1 MAEENKTIDP
11 KKHQIAIAKS
21 MGLKQEVINF
31 LEKVP
36 VWDERELYYMCALD
50 RMPLSDLIEMLNV
63 NSSQAQIKKK
73 RQEYLKKMYTDLE
86 PIGRDIISLK
96 EEVKGALSESQSTRE
111 IIARNI
117 DSALEKQAA
126 AQDETIRAKNEQIIM
141 LQDQLRR
148 IEGNHLKTEEVVHV
162 INKHKPGK
170 KLKFLNLGKG
180 LLGKPVDTRK
190 FINNY
195 IKNEKMADEQKEYL
209 LDCLEEGMSVKDIE
223 KFASP
228 DLPVEIMKRIK
239 GLIAREGD

>member
-11 KKHQIAIAKS
+11 KGHQMAMAKS

-31 LEKVP
+31 LDKVST
-36 VWDERELYYMCALD
+36 WDERELYYVCALD
-50 RMPLSDLIEMLNV
+50 RMPLSDMIEMLNV
-63 NSSQAQIKKK
+63 KSTLVQIKKK
-73 RQEYLKKMYTDLE
+73 RQEYLKKMYTDIE
-86 PIGRDIISLK
+86 PIGRDIMNLK
-96 EEVKGALSESQSTRE
+96 AEVKDVLSESRSTRE

-117 DSALEKQAA
+117 DTALEKQAA
-126 AQDETIRAKNEQIIM
+126 AQVETIRAKNEQINM

-148 IEGNHLKTEEVVHV
+148 LEGDQAKKEVY
-162 INKHKPGK
+162 ITNDQKQEKQ
-170 KLKFLNLGKG
+170 FLFAKWGKG
-180 LLGKPVDTRK
+180 LLKKPADTRR

-195 IKNEKMADEQKEYL
+195 IKNDKMSDEQKAYL

-239 GLIAREGD
+239 GLIEPEGK